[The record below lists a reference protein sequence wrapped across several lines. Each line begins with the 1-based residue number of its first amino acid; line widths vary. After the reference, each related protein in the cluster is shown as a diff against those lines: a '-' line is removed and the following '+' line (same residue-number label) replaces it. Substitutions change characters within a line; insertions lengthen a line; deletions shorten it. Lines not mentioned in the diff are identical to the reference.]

1 MVNTIREKRNMEGD
15 VVAYHLNGQGQ
26 YGEIDR
32 SFTLYELGIGE
43 LVDGQTTITYPNVAI
58 TDSIVITPAP
68 HDNDPEGQVGKM
80 NYDRIKNNIDHTI
93 HEHDAPATTPIRT
106 VIEQAVHTLG
116 LSIANIFTRLAAL
129 EAMFPPPIVY
139 RGWVVEGQE
148 LRLNLDGSDG
158 DDCIVGVHN
167 GFGGLCPARIPGQ
180 PANSQERILTI
191 EVNGAKHL
199 VHIFSRG
206 DTGRMKDA
214 IAANR
219 STQTIS
225 TPPPAPTPEA
235 G

>member
-1 MVNTIREKRNMEGD
+1 MVNTIQTTRNVEGLP
-15 VVAYHLNGQGQ
+15 VGLHLKGNTEFGVINQSYAFFQ
-26 YGEIDR
+26 IQV
-32 SFTLYELGIGE
+32 GE
-43 LVDGQTTITYPNVAI
+43 LVNGSATLKHPTSSVDGDFTVALDTHADDNGVAGASHHAELIAFTTHTKHAHADKA
-58 TDSIVITPAP
+58 TAKSLS
-68 HDNDPEGQVGKM
+68 E
-80 NYDRIKNNIDHTI
+80 RISG
-93 HEHDAPATTPIRT
+93 AF
-106 VIEQAVHTLG
+106 
-116 LSIANIFTRLAAL
+116 LSIANIFERLAAL

-158 DDCIVGVHN
+158 DDCIIGVEN
-167 GFGGLCPARIPGQ
+167 GFGGLCPARIAGQ

-214 IAANR
+214 IAANL

-225 TPPPAPTPEA
+225 TPPPPETPEA

>member
-1 MVNTIREKRNMEGD
+1 MTNTVKEVRNAAGD
-15 VVAYHLNGQGQ
+15 VVALHLKGFDQGREEVNQ
-26 YGEIDR
+26 
-32 SFTLYELGIGE
+32 SFPLFQLKIGE
-43 LVDGQTTITYPNVAI
+43 LTNGEAVLTLPDALELQPFTFSPK
-58 TDSIVITPAP
+58 P
-68 HDNDPEGQVGKM
+68 HDNDPEGQAGKM
-80 NYDRIKNNIDHTI
+80 NYDRIKGNIDHTI

-116 LSIANIFTRLAAL
+116 LSIANIFTRLMAL
-129 EAMFPPPIVY
+129 EAMSPSPIVY

-158 DDCIVGVHN
+158 DDCIIGVHN
-167 GFGGLCPARIPGQ
+167 GFGGLCPARIAGQ
-180 PANSQERILTI
+180 PANSSERMLTI

-214 IAANR
+214 VAANLP
-219 STQTIS
+219 TQTIS
-225 TPPPAPTPEA
+225 TPPPPSRLD